1 MIDRG
6 GEPMSAYTAHR
17 DVFHGSAGALQH
29 ESIGDLGWRQALGAT
44 GELERVTVHCLSSS

>member
-6 GEPMSAYTAHR
+6 GEPMSAYTANR

-29 ESIGDLGWRQALGAT
+29 ESIGDLRWRQALGAT

>member
-6 GEPMSAYTAHR
+6 GELMSAYTAHR